1 MELCGNKAAW
11 QIAPDGITSVD
22 LETVGNLIEG
32 SGYTVEIRNR
42 LCWTF
47 SGPCDMTLYPSG
59 KLMVKTEDKALAGEI
74 AQLHIE
80 QWAHAKG
87 PQMTEI
93 PSDLVTGL
101 EAGQVIAYPTSTLPG
116 LASLPTSQGLDALYA
131 LKQRSASQPVS
142 LGVHSLKQ
150 ASHLVEIPAVATK
163 LLDAFPR
170 GSLTLIL
177 DAIKPLD
184 YRLGGARVAVRVLDH
199 PVARAL
205 VARVGPVTATS
216 ANESGVDPLKS
227 AEEAGA
233 ALGLPPSSILQGQCP
248 GGQPSTLA
256 SLVKDPHQP
265 HGYSVS
271 IIREGVVPANEVAT
285 WMLKRV

>member
-59 KLMVKTEDKALAGEI
+59 KLMVKTEDKALASEI

-131 LKQRSASQPVS
+131 LKQRSPSQPVS
-142 LGVHSLKQ
+142 LGVMRDRCL
-150 ASHLVEIPAVATK
+150 AT
-163 LLDAFPR
+163 
-170 GSLTLIL
+170 
-177 DAIKPLD
+177 
-184 YRLGGARVAVRVLDH
+184 
-199 PVARAL
+199 
-205 VARVGPVTATS
+205 
-216 ANESGVDPLKS
+216 
-227 AEEAGA
+227 
-233 ALGLPPSSILQGQCP
+233 
-248 GGQPSTLA
+248 
-256 SLVKDPHQP
+256 
-265 HGYSVS
+265 
-271 IIREGVVPANEVAT
+271 
-285 WMLKRV
+285 